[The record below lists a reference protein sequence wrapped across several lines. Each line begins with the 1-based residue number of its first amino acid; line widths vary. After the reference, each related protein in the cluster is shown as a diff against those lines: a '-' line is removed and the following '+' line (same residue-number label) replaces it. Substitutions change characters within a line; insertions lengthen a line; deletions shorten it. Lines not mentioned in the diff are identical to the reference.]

1 LAAWPDDIQGHVT
14 DSPPDPPEYNVYR
27 ARRRPASR
35 GGDLDALRKRL
46 SRGSEGRQRE
56 PREPGSITPGR
67 VLKWI
72 AFGVAGWLALSLVL
86 FLVSAQIQDGVPD
99 DAKQALSGGG
109 SLLTGSTI
117 LVLGSDARTGDSI
130 DESQTG
136 PARADS
142 IMLVHTALG
151 SVRKLSIPRDSY
163 AEIPGH
169 DPQKINAAYAFG
181 GPALMIETVE
191 GFMGNGVEIN
201 HLIEVDFKD
210 FPALVD
216 ALGGIDVTVDRKI
229 CSPPFDNFW
238 KGLRFSEGEQHL
250 DGEKALGFSRIRK
263 NNCAPA
269 ETDIDRAA
277 RQQKVLDGI
286 KGSVTSPGIFFRL
299 PWVSWKAP
307 QALRTDL
314 HGPGLLALF
323 ADLAT
328 SGASG
333 TEVLEPSC
341 LGCGPGG
348 SLVVSGGAK
357 AEAARK
363 LLG

>member
-1 LAAWPDDIQGHVT
+1 MT
-14 DSPPDPPEYNVYR
+14 DSSPDPPEYNVYR
-27 ARRRPASR
+27 ARRRPAR
-35 GGDLDALRKRL
+35 QGGGLDDLKKRL
-46 SRGSEGRQRE
+46 QRGSEERRRE
-56 PREPGSITPGR
+56 PREPGDITIGR

-72 AFGVAGWLALSLVL
+72 AVAIASWLLLSLALFMISAGTAEG
-86 FLVSAQIQDGVPD
+86 VSDE
-99 DAKQALSGGG
+99 AKAALSPGG

-117 LVLGSDARTGDSI
+117 LVLGTDARTGESI

-142 IMLVHTALG
+142 IMLVHASLG
-151 SVRKLSIPRDSY
+151 SVRKLSIPRDSL

-169 DPQKINAAYAFG
+169 GAQKINAAYAYG

-191 GFMGNGVEIN
+191 SFMGNGVEIN

-210 FPALVD
+210 FPALID
-216 ALGGIDVTVDRKI
+216 SLGGITVTVDRKI

-238 KGLRFSEGEQHL
+238 KGLTFKKGEQQL
-250 DGEKALGFSRIRK
+250 NGEQALGFSRIRK
-263 NNCAPA
+263 NDCAPQ

-277 RQQKVLDGI
+277 RQQQVLDGI
-286 KGSVTSPGIFFRL
+286 KSSVSSPGTFFRL

-307 QALRTDL
+307 QALKTDL
-314 HGPGLLALF
+314 RGPGLLMLF
-323 ADLAT
+323 TDLAT
-328 SGASG
+328 SGASD

-348 SLVVSGGAK
+348 SLVVSEGSRAD
-357 AEAARK
+357 AADQ
-363 LLG
+363 LLNGS